1 MHAVE
6 VMQQVFELVNMLLQV
21 PLMFS
26 ILLPV
31 EDLGLLDVT
40 PQLSFQALLSF
51 RVRSARVFQC
61 CDG

>member
-6 VMQQVFELVNMLLQV
+6 VMQQVFELLNMLLQV

-26 ILLPV
+26 ILFPV

-40 PQLSFQALLSF
+40 PQLSWETLLSF
-51 RVRSARVFQC
+51 RVHSTRGFQR